1 MRLSDAAS
9 FINTIK
15 GSNWQCRSESAH
27 LTGSQSPRGSNAL
40 RIVIVDDEEDI
51 RDLLSVYL
59 GKQGIE
65 VFEAS
70 SEIELRATMI
80 AHTPDVVLLDVNL
93 GSEDGFAIARRLRAN
108 WQGGL
113 LMVTGRGDT
122 IDRVVGLEIGADD
135 YVTKPFDLRELLAR
149 VRSVG
154 RRAVVQL
161 ESSTHSIDSPNY
173 LHFHGFVLDIERRKL
188 TDTDSH
194 EIAMTAGEFAL
205 LVALV
210 EKPGHLLSRDDLLQ
224 RTHHRDAGPFD
235 RTIDVQIGRLRKKLG
250 DDGKNPRIIKSVRGA
265 GYVLVAA

>member
-1 MRLSDAAS
+1 M
-9 FINTIK
+9 
-15 GSNWQCRSESAH
+15 
-27 LTGSQSPRGSNAL
+27 TGSQPLRGSNAL
-40 RIVIVDDEEDI
+40 RVLIVDDEQDI
-51 RDLLSVYL
+51 RDLLSTYL

-70 SEIELRATMI
+70 SEAELRAVMI
-80 AHTPDVVLLDVNL
+80 AQTPDVVLLDVNL
-93 GSEDGFAIARRLRAN
+93 GMEDGFAIARRLRTG
-108 WQGGL
+108 WTGGL

-122 IDRVVGLEIGADD
+122 VDRVVGLEIGADD

-154 RRAVVQL
+154 RRAVAQL
-161 ESSTHSIDSPNY
+161 KPSTVVTDSPNA
-173 LHFHGFVLDIERRKL
+173 LRFHGFMLDVERRKL
-188 TDTDSH
+188 TDANDN
-194 EIAMTAGEFAL
+194 EITLTTGEFAL

-210 EKPGHLLSRDDLLQ
+210 EKPGNLLSRDALLR

-250 DDGKNPRIIKSVRGA
+250 DDGKDPRIIKSVRGA

>member
-1 MRLSDAAS
+1 M
-9 FINTIK
+9 
-15 GSNWQCRSESAH
+15 
-27 LTGSQSPRGSNAL
+27 
-40 RIVIVDDEEDI
+40 IVDDEEDI

-70 SEIELRATMI
+70 SESELRAIMI
-80 AHTPDVVLLDVNL
+80 AKTPDVVLLDVNL

-108 WQGGL
+108 WFGGL

-122 IDRVVGLEIGADD
+122 VDRVVGLEIGADD

-154 RRAVVQL
+154 RRAIVQF
-161 ESSTHSIDSPNY
+161 EPTTASTDSPHS
-173 LHFHGFVLDIERRKL
+173 LHFHDFTLDIERRKL
-188 TDTDSH
+188 TDAKGD
-194 EIAMTAGEFAL
+194 EIALTTGEFAL
-205 LVALV
+205 LVALA
-210 EKPGHLLSRDDLLQ
+210 EKAGHLLSRDDLLH

-250 DDGKNPRIIKSVRGA
+250 DDGKAPHIIKSVRGA
-265 GYVLVAA
+265 GYVLVSD

>member
-1 MRLSDAAS
+1 M
-9 FINTIK
+9 
-15 GSNWQCRSESAH
+15 
-27 LTGSQSPRGSNAL
+27 TGSQPLRGSNAL
-40 RIVIVDDEEDI
+40 RVLIVDDEEDI
-51 RDLLSVYL
+51 RDLLSTYF

-70 SEIELRATMI
+70 SEAELRAIMS
-80 AHTPDVVLLDVNL
+80 AEAPDVVLLDVNL
-93 GSEDGFAIARRLRAN
+93 GTEDGFAIARRLRTD
-108 WQGGL
+108 WSGGL

-122 IDRVVGLEIGADD
+122 VDRVVGLEIGADD

-161 ESSTHSIDSPNY
+161 EPSAAVADSPNA
-173 LHFHGFVLDIERRKL
+173 LCFHGFMLDVERRKL
-188 TDTDSH
+188 TDAKGS
-194 EIAMTAGEFAL
+194 EITLTTGEFAL

-210 EKPGHLLSRDDLLQ
+210 EKPGTLLSRDALLQ

-250 DDGKNPRIIKSVRGA
+250 DDGKDPHIIKSVRGA